1 MVTSGLLGSFTGK
14 GKEEEEEQLWQRVK
28 STVNQIKIQRERG
41 WKQGVGEA
49 KRQGDWLVVNGTR
62 ERRWLRNK
70 VAVRWGPRLEK
81 RRCTCPASMIASM
94 EPKEKHY
101 HHREYEL
108 LFGIVT
114 VVVFNYFFYFFK
126 IYFQHYYIKT
136 IQKKYKN
143 NNLKQKYH
151 NKS

>member
-14 GKEEEEEQLWQRVK
+14 GKEEEEEQVWQRVK

-94 EPKEKHY
+94 EPKEKP
-101 HHREYEL
+101 L
-108 LFGIVT
+108 SPPWIPIT
-114 VVVFNYFFYFFK
+114 VRYCNRCGF
-126 IYFQHYYIKT
+126 
-136 IQKKYKN
+136 
-143 NNLKQKYH
+143 
-151 NKS
+151 